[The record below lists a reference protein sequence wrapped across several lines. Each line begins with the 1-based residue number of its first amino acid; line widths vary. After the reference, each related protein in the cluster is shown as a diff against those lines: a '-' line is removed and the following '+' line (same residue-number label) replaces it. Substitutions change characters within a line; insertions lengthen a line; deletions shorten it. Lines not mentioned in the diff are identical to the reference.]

1 MQPDQI
7 IIPDRQ
13 PPSASPKP
21 RRRMRPVYC
30 FGLQCPCLC
39 RRAPLPAG
47 CYCTV
52 YPQHYH
58 SRVMYT
64 CTVSTDE
71 TAQNLED
78 VKAKLPPEYQE
89 FLDVFDRA
97 QADKLPPHRSYDHKI
112 ELTSAPYKL
121 QKVKEYLNENLSKGF
136 ITPSK
141 APYSSP
147 VLFTLKANE
156 DLRFCVDYRKL
167 NAITKRN
174 RYPLP
179 LIDEVIGK
187 IVGCKHLTRLDIISA
202 FNKLRMHPDS
212 EDYTTFITALGAY
225 KSKVLPFGLTN
236 DPASF
241 QQCMNDVL

>member
-1 MQPDQI
+1 
-7 IIPDRQ
+7 
-13 PPSASPKP
+13 
-21 RRRMRPVYC
+21 
-30 FGLQCPCLC
+30 
-39 RRAPLPAG
+39 
-47 CYCTV
+47 
-52 YPQHYH
+52 
-58 SRVMYT
+58 MYT